1 MQNLIFSIFPNQNF
15 VDLGLFQFGWE
26 RCTPA
31 HSFGPA
37 ARNHYLF
44 HYILSG
50 TGTLMAD
57 DSKGVTQTYSITS
70 MQGFMIFPNQI
81 TTYVADKQLPWEY
94 VWLEF
99 DGLRVKSLLD
109 TIGLSLDKPVYHA
122 RNKSLR
128 EDMANE
134 MLYISR
140 HKDESPF
147 HLIGHL
153 YLFLDY
159 LLRSAADEQLEHGS
173 KLREFYI
180 HEALT
185 YIEHN
190 FQNEITIEDIAKSYM
205 DVYDSRIISKAGTPF
220 HNIVETLDGDMIHG
234 DMDEEITSG
243 KCLIAA
249 ANPDLMESY
258 IEKDDIVILGN
269 RYESQL
275 CAIEMGAKCIIV
287 CDGALVS
294 YTISRL
300 AESRG
305 CYIIKTP
312 YDTFTASRL
321 INQSIPI
328 RFFMKSENLIT
339 FGLGEYLDDIRDT
352 MAKKRYRDFPIL
364 DWNENYFGMI
374 SRRSLLGA
382 RKKKLILVDH
392 NELTQAVDGM
402 EEAEIIEIIDHHRI
416 GSIETMGPVFFRN
429 QPLGC
434 TATIIYQMYRES
446 GVELTEKIA
455 GLLCSAILSDT
466 LIYRSPTC
474 TQCF

>member
-57 DSKGVTQTYSITS
+57 DSKGVTQTYSIKS

-159 LLRSAADEQLEHGS
+159 LLRSAADEQPEHGS

-190 FQNEITIEDIAKSYM
+190 FQNEITIEDIAGVCGLNRTYFGKIFKEALGKTPQEFLLNYRMLKAAELLKLTSLSIG
-205 DVYDSRIISKAGTPF
+205 DVGLAVGYANQMHFSRAFKNNYGISPREWRYQNHINNTVDS
-220 HNIVETLDGDMIHG
+220 
-234 DMDEEITSG
+234 DEE
-243 KCLIAA
+243 
-249 ANPDLMESY
+249 
-258 IEKDDIVILGN
+258 
-269 RYESQL
+269 
-275 CAIEMGAKCIIV
+275 
-287 CDGALVS
+287 
-294 YTISRL
+294 
-300 AESRG
+300 
-305 CYIIKTP
+305 
-312 YDTFTASRL
+312 
-321 INQSIPI
+321 
-328 RFFMKSENLIT
+328 
-339 FGLGEYLDDIRDT
+339 
-352 MAKKRYRDFPIL
+352 
-364 DWNENYFGMI
+364 
-374 SRRSLLGA
+374 
-382 RKKKLILVDH
+382 H
-392 NELTQAVDGM
+392 TQ
-402 EEAEIIEIIDHHRI
+402 
-416 GSIETMGPVFFRN
+416 
-429 QPLGC
+429 
-434 TATIIYQMYRES
+434 
-446 GVELTEKIA
+446 
-455 GLLCSAILSDT
+455 
-466 LIYRSPTC
+466 
-474 TQCF
+474 

>member
-26 RCTPA
+26 RCAPA

-57 DSKGVTQTYSITS
+57 DSKGVTQTYSIKS

-159 LLRSAADEQLEHGS
+159 LMRSAADEQLEHGS

-190 FQNEITIEDIAKSYM
+190 FQNEITIEDIAGVCGLNRTYFGKIFKEALGKTPQEFLLNYRMLKAAELLKLTSLSIG
-205 DVYDSRIISKAGTPF
+205 DVGLAVGYANQMHFSRAFKNNYGISPREWRYQNHINNTVDS
-220 HNIVETLDGDMIHG
+220 
-234 DMDEEITSG
+234 DEE
-243 KCLIAA
+243 
-249 ANPDLMESY
+249 
-258 IEKDDIVILGN
+258 
-269 RYESQL
+269 
-275 CAIEMGAKCIIV
+275 
-287 CDGALVS
+287 
-294 YTISRL
+294 
-300 AESRG
+300 
-305 CYIIKTP
+305 
-312 YDTFTASRL
+312 
-321 INQSIPI
+321 
-328 RFFMKSENLIT
+328 
-339 FGLGEYLDDIRDT
+339 
-352 MAKKRYRDFPIL
+352 
-364 DWNENYFGMI
+364 
-374 SRRSLLGA
+374 
-382 RKKKLILVDH
+382 H
-392 NELTQAVDGM
+392 TQ
-402 EEAEIIEIIDHHRI
+402 
-416 GSIETMGPVFFRN
+416 
-429 QPLGC
+429 
-434 TATIIYQMYRES
+434 
-446 GVELTEKIA
+446 
-455 GLLCSAILSDT
+455 
-466 LIYRSPTC
+466 
-474 TQCF
+474 

>member
-1 MQNLIFSIFPNQNF
+1 MQNWIFSIFPNQNF
-15 VDLGLFQFGWE
+15 VDLSLFQFGWE
-26 RCTPA
+26 RCAPA

-57 DSKGVTQTYSITS
+57 DSKGVTQTYSIKS

-81 TTYVADKQLPWEY
+81 TTYVADRQLPWEY

-122 RNKSLR
+122 RNKNLR

-190 FQNEITIEDIAKSYM
+190 FQNEITIEDIAGVCGLNRTYFGKIFKEALGKTPQEFLLNYRMLKAAELLKLTSLSIGDIGLAVGYANQM
-205 DVYDSRIISKAGTPF
+205 HFSRAFKNNYGISPREWRYQNHVNNAAGS
-220 HNIVETLDGDMIHG
+220 
-234 DMDEEITSG
+234 DEE
-243 KCLIAA
+243 
-249 ANPDLMESY
+249 
-258 IEKDDIVILGN
+258 
-269 RYESQL
+269 
-275 CAIEMGAKCIIV
+275 
-287 CDGALVS
+287 
-294 YTISRL
+294 
-300 AESRG
+300 
-305 CYIIKTP
+305 
-312 YDTFTASRL
+312 
-321 INQSIPI
+321 
-328 RFFMKSENLIT
+328 
-339 FGLGEYLDDIRDT
+339 
-352 MAKKRYRDFPIL
+352 
-364 DWNENYFGMI
+364 
-374 SRRSLLGA
+374 
-382 RKKKLILVDH
+382 H
-392 NELTQAVDGM
+392 TQ
-402 EEAEIIEIIDHHRI
+402 
-416 GSIETMGPVFFRN
+416 
-429 QPLGC
+429 
-434 TATIIYQMYRES
+434 
-446 GVELTEKIA
+446 
-455 GLLCSAILSDT
+455 
-466 LIYRSPTC
+466 
-474 TQCF
+474 

>member
-57 DSKGVTQTYSITS
+57 DSKGVTQTYSIKS

-190 FQNEITIEDIAKSYM
+190 FQNEITIEDIAGVCGLNRTY
-205 DVYDSRIISKAGTPF
+205 F
-220 HNIVETLDGDMIHG
+220 
-234 DMDEEITSG
+234 G
-243 KCLIAA
+243 KIFKEA
-249 ANPDLMESY
+249 
-258 IEKDDIVILGN
+258 LG
-269 RYESQL
+269 
-275 CAIEMGAKCIIV
+275 
-287 CDGALVS
+287 
-294 YTISRL
+294 
-300 AESRG
+300 
-305 CYIIKTP
+305 KTP
-312 YDTFTASRL
+312 QEFLLNYRMLKAAELLKLTGLSIGDVGLAVGYANQMHFSRAFKNNYG
-321 INQSIPI
+321 ISP
-328 RFFMKSENLIT
+328 REW
-339 FGLGEYLDDIRDT
+339 
-352 MAKKRYRDFPIL
+352 RYQ
-364 DWNENYFGMI
+364 NHVNNT
-374 SRRSLLGA
+374 
-382 RKKKLILVDH
+382 VDSDKEH
-392 NELTQAVDGM
+392 TQ
-402 EEAEIIEIIDHHRI
+402 
-416 GSIETMGPVFFRN
+416 
-429 QPLGC
+429 
-434 TATIIYQMYRES
+434 
-446 GVELTEKIA
+446 
-455 GLLCSAILSDT
+455 
-466 LIYRSPTC
+466 
-474 TQCF
+474 

>member
-44 HYILSG
+44 HFILSG

-57 DSKGVTQTYSITS
+57 DSKGVTQTYSIKS
-70 MQGFMIFPNQI
+70 MQGFMIIPNQI

-180 HEALT
+180 REALT

-190 FQNEITIEDIAKSYM
+190 FQNEITIEDIAGVCGLNRTYFGKIFKEALGKTPQEFLLNYRMLKAAELLKLTSLSIG
-205 DVYDSRIISKAGTPF
+205 DVGLAVGYANQMHFSRAFKNNYGISPREWRYQNHINNTVDS
-220 HNIVETLDGDMIHG
+220 
-234 DMDEEITSG
+234 DEE
-243 KCLIAA
+243 
-249 ANPDLMESY
+249 
-258 IEKDDIVILGN
+258 
-269 RYESQL
+269 
-275 CAIEMGAKCIIV
+275 
-287 CDGALVS
+287 
-294 YTISRL
+294 
-300 AESRG
+300 
-305 CYIIKTP
+305 
-312 YDTFTASRL
+312 
-321 INQSIPI
+321 
-328 RFFMKSENLIT
+328 
-339 FGLGEYLDDIRDT
+339 
-352 MAKKRYRDFPIL
+352 
-364 DWNENYFGMI
+364 
-374 SRRSLLGA
+374 
-382 RKKKLILVDH
+382 H
-392 NELTQAVDGM
+392 TQ
-402 EEAEIIEIIDHHRI
+402 
-416 GSIETMGPVFFRN
+416 
-429 QPLGC
+429 
-434 TATIIYQMYRES
+434 
-446 GVELTEKIA
+446 
-455 GLLCSAILSDT
+455 
-466 LIYRSPTC
+466 
-474 TQCF
+474 

>member
-1 MQNLIFSIFPNQNF
+1 MQNWIFSIFPNQNF

-26 RCTPA
+26 RCAPA

-57 DSKGVTQTYSITS
+57 DSKGVTQTYSIKS

-81 TTYVADKQLPWEY
+81 TTYVADRQLPWEY

-122 RNKSLR
+122 RNKNLR

-190 FQNEITIEDIAKSYM
+190 FQNEITIEDIAGVCGLNRTYFGKIFKEALGKTPQEFLLNYRMLKAAELLKLTSLSIGDIGLAVGYANQM
-205 DVYDSRIISKAGTPF
+205 HFSRAFKNNYGISPREWRYQNHVNNAAGS
-220 HNIVETLDGDMIHG
+220 
-234 DMDEEITSG
+234 DEES
-243 KCLIAA
+243 
-249 ANPDLMESY
+249 
-258 IEKDDIVILGN
+258 
-269 RYESQL
+269 
-275 CAIEMGAKCIIV
+275 
-287 CDGALVS
+287 
-294 YTISRL
+294 
-300 AESRG
+300 
-305 CYIIKTP
+305 
-312 YDTFTASRL
+312 
-321 INQSIPI
+321 
-328 RFFMKSENLIT
+328 
-339 FGLGEYLDDIRDT
+339 
-352 MAKKRYRDFPIL
+352 
-364 DWNENYFGMI
+364 
-374 SRRSLLGA
+374 
-382 RKKKLILVDH
+382 
-392 NELTQAVDGM
+392 TQ
-402 EEAEIIEIIDHHRI
+402 
-416 GSIETMGPVFFRN
+416 
-429 QPLGC
+429 
-434 TATIIYQMYRES
+434 
-446 GVELTEKIA
+446 
-455 GLLCSAILSDT
+455 
-466 LIYRSPTC
+466 
-474 TQCF
+474 